1 MSNTAKR
8 NSSDSTFYL
17 VMLAAIV
24 AMGFYISDD
33 MGKRYGSKEGA
44 ADSNITNEQNQTAQP
59 VIVNIEKVIS
69 VEVKPM
75 AEIPAGEAAPEAVV
89 VEKTVQEMTTTTAI
103 VPVADIK
110 DPQAAS
116 KPISTVEVT
125 KPAATDPAVQLEDSV
140 KTIIFKP
147 VKSAIESIPVE
158 SATTAVEAASAMMAD
173 PVPVRQAVQQY
184 QQYQQYSQPYQGY
197 QGYQPQP
204 YQGQGGNYY
213 QQPYSNPYNNNP
225 YGNPYD
231 SGYNPGYNS
240 GYNSYQQ

>member
-1 MSNTAKR
+1 MSNTTKG

-44 ADSNITNEQNQTAQP
+44 ADGNITNEQIHTAQP

-69 VEVKPM
+69 VEVKPV
-75 AEIPAGEAAPEAVV
+75 AEIPAGETTPEAVV
-89 VEKTVQEMTTTTAI
+89 VEKTVQETTTTTAI
-103 VPVADIK
+103 VPVADVK
-110 DPQAAS
+110 VPQAAS

-125 KPAATDPAVQLEDSV
+125 KPAAIEQAVQLEDTV

-147 VKSAIESIPVE
+147 VKSAFDSIPVE
-158 SATTAVEAASAMMAD
+158 SATTAVEAASTMMAD
-173 PVPVRQAVQQY
+173 PVPVRQAAQQY
-184 QQYQQYSQPYQGY
+184 QQYQQYSQPYQGGNY
-197 QGYQPQP
+197 YQPQP
-204 YQGQGGNYY
+204 Y

-225 YGNPYD
+225 YANPYD

-240 GYNSYQQ
+240 YQQPQR